1 MQLCYPTSRLYP
13 SVVNGSPL
21 IVFRTLRST
30 NSLREENFIIVTS
43 FVNSLSELAP
53 KMIPLKVCSIE
64 LCNSELG
71 KFSSVTS
78 TLCLFDAL
86 IPLEGGILLIFLFK
100 LFVVPE
106 FSLYQLLLE
115 FELLLSCSK
124 WRSQRARGLRFLP
137 WNLTHGFVFCSVLVA
152 LLFKKDTCLDERLST
167 HLFWQTLS

>member
-13 SVVNGSPL
+13 SVVNESL
-21 IVFRTLRST
+21 FIVFHTLRST

-64 LCNSELG
+64 RNSELG

-86 IPLEGGILLIFLFK
+86 IPLENGILLIFLFK

-152 LLFKKDTCLDERLST
+152 LLFKKDTCLDERLCT
-167 HLFWQTLS
+167 RLFWQTLS